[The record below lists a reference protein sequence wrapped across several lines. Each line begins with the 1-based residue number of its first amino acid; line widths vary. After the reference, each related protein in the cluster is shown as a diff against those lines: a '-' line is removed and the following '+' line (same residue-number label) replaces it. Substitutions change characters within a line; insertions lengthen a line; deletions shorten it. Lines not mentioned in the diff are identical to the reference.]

1 MSGKP
6 LVLGYCDRLIEEHNI
21 FMPLY
26 FKGAMIM
33 STYNYILRKKND
45 QVMSTQILLSSGQES
60 EVLLLL
66 HAITI

>member
-6 LVLGYCDRLIEEHNI
+6 LVLGNCDSHIEEHNI
-21 FMPLY
+21 FILLY
-26 FKGAMIM
+26 YKVAMII

-45 QVMSTQILLSSGQES
+45 QVMSTQILLSSGQGP
-60 EVLLLL
+60 EVLLSL